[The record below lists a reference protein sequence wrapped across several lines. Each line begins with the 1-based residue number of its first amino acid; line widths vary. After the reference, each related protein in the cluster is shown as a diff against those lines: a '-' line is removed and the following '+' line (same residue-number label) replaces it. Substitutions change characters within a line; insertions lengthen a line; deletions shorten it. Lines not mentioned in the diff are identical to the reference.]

1 MNRVVQDFCD
11 VRKLIF
17 DVAEDCFVN
26 FSLVIVKISLEAHF
40 VMVESRKGLCPSIKV
55 PFSVF
60 LFNILSC
67 DVMNLNPQQKYVRGK
82 IGCGAGCIF
91 RILHLYFFFLSATQW
106 SV

>member
-1 MNRVVQDFCD
+1 MVQDFCD

-26 FSLVIVKISLEAHF
+26 FAPVIMKISLEAHF
-40 VMVESRKGLCPSIKV
+40 VLLESRKGLCPSIKV

-67 DVMNLNPQQKYVRGK
+67 GAMNLNPQIKTVGGK

-91 RILHLYFFFLSATQW
+91 RILHLYFFFLCATQW
-106 SV
+106 GV